1 MAFGSVRIT
10 GPLGRLIYINGN
22 HDEAAG
28 KSPGPF
34 AVEFGRN
41 LFETINGK
49 DEIDYAGKVMITAAS
64 PNVELAL
71 DRQ

>member
-1 MAFGSVRIT
+1 MPFGSVKVT
-10 GPLGRLIYINGN
+10 APLGRLVYINGN

-34 AVEFGRN
+34 AVELGRN
-41 LFETINGK
+41 LFETINGN
-49 DEIDYAGKVMITAAS
+49 DEIDYSGKVTLTAAN

-71 DRQ
+71 DKQ